1 MTRLRTLLNTIFLA
15 LALIPLLVLGAILG
29 LTLYKSQID
38 SAYHSAKA
46 LSTSVGIKA
55 EDILGRIVTDV
66 RSITRYKDFSFPSLQ
81 GCKGLAHGAARVSP
95 FGAGNHLRRAG
106 RSPEGQGIGLQ
117 GLPAG

>member
-1 MTRLRTLLNTIFLA
+1 MTRLRTLLNTTFLA

-55 EDILGRIVTDV
+55 EDILGKIVTDV
-66 RSITRYKDFSFPSLQ
+66 RSITRYKDFFSVAPRVQRDLLMELLASVPSVLEITY
-81 GCKGLAHGAARVSP
+81 V
-95 FGAGNHLRRAG
+95 
-106 RSPEGQGIGLQ
+106 GLQ